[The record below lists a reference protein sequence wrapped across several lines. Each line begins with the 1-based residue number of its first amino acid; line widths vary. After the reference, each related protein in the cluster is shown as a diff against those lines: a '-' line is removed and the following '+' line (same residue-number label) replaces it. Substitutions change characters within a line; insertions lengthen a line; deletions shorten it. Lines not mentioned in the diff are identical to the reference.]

1 MRRKNS
7 LLLQG
12 VKQLN
17 LGAVVSGVGFLLSLG
32 AAALKWETAADILS
46 LAFAL
51 VSLYVFVSVA
61 AARQGDREAVSYNL
75 LWGQGALAVLTGMCA
90 LLTIRQRLGG

>member
-1 MRRKNS
+1 MKEKNS

-17 LGAVVSGVGFLLSLG
+17 LGAMVSGLGFLLYLG
-32 AAALKWETAADILS
+32 AAALGFAGAADVLS

-51 VSLYVFVSVA
+51 VSLYVFASA
-61 AARQGDREAVSYNL
+61 AAGRRKDKEAVSYNL
-75 LWGQGALAVLTGMCA
+75 LWGTGALAMLTCLCA
-90 LLTIRQRLGG
+90 AATVRQRLGG